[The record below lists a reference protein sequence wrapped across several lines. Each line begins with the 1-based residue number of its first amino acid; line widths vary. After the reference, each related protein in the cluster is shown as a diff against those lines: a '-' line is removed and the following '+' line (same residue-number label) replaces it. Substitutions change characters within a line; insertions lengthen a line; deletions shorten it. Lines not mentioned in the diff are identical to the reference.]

1 MLNKL
6 EQSGTF
12 SQDEEEIIK
21 DVGAVAFEGLPALR
35 CSSRNRTSVTD
46 TSFIRPGGTD
56 TVRRAHRTYL
66 VDSSPHVFRT
76 KVSAT
81 LEGLFLAL
89 SLHPEVLR
97 KAHSELDEVVGPD
110 RMPTLIHLQA
120 DKAFHAVPHD
130 VGTVER
136 VPADALAR
144 PTSSGCIYTASITAR
159 QATKAP
165 STISKSNHS
174 TLKYPSKNV
183 HLVKR

>member
-12 SQDEEEIIK
+12 CQDEEEIIK

-46 TSFIRPGGTD
+46 TSSICPGGTD
-56 TVRRAHRTYL
+56 TVRHAHRTYL

-110 RMPTLIHLQA
+110 RMPDFGDRDSLVYVNAIIKESLRWHAALP
-120 DKAFHAVPHD
+120 FAVPHATVAD
-130 VGTVER
+130 DEFRGYFIPAGTTLIPNTWYV
-136 VPADALAR
+136 
-144 PTSSGCIYTASITAR
+144 ASC
-159 QATKAP
+159 
-165 STISKSNHS
+165 
-174 TLKYPSKNV
+174 
-183 HLVKR
+183 